1 MRRRYALPFV
11 ALALPACS
19 GPTIN
24 AHRAG
29 DLYPTSTATA
39 PTTSAPE
46 VDSLAANATSGAGP
60 TSTSTSS
67 TTTTVTTV
75 MQAEP
80 APVVSPQR
88 AADGPGLASVSWYGD
103 ESGSTTA
110 NGEAYNPDG
119 LTFAHRSMPFGT
131 LVEFCRGGRCVV
143 ARCNDRGPF
152 IAGRTFDLSRA
163 AFAAIAPLGAG
174 AVVVTWRRA

>member
-1 MRRRYALPFV
+1 MRRLILPLL
-11 ALALPACS
+11 ALAACQ
-19 GPTIN
+19 PTQE
-24 AHRAG
+24 A
-29 DLYPTSTATA
+29 PTPEPPP
-39 PTTSAPE
+39 PTTSPAP
-46 VDSLAANATSGAGP
+46 STSSTAPAT

-88 AADGPGLASVSWYGD
+88 AADGSGLGTALVSWYGE

-110 NGEAYNPDG
+110 NGEHYDPDG

-131 LVEFCRGGRCVV
+131 LVEFCRADRCVV

-163 AFAAIAPLGAG
+163 TFAAIAPLGAG
-174 AVVVTWRRA
+174 AVTVSWSQL